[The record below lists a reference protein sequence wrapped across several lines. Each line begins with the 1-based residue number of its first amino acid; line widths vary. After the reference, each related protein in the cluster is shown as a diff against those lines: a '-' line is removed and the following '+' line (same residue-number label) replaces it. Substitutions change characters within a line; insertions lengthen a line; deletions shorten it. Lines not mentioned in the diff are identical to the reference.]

1 MVLSG
6 GGAKTAAHLGACRAL
21 KEAGFEP
28 VWYVATSMGAVV
40 AAGLAS
46 GIGNDELLERMAELG
61 PRGVVRDPLT
71 PVAGLFLRS
80 LLKPAPLRSAIEA
93 IITARRFTDLTV
105 PLTITAVD
113 LDTGELVLFG
123 AGASDAP
130 LLDALCASCALPVYY
145 PPVILSGRRYADGGL
160 RAVLPLE
167 PAAELKV
174 DLVLAVDVGPG
185 FDLPP
190 LSPMPRL
197 PPMIRA
203 HDDAVGILM
212 AANTESQ
219 VALWRADPGRPPLV
233 YVRPRMERY
242 TTFRVD
248 RVREY
253 ASEGRRATREALEQ
267 WAGTLDPSPIRDKLS
282 P

>member
-1 MVLSG
+1 LTVRTAALVLSG

-28 VWYVATSMGAVV
+28 AWYVATSMGAVV

-46 GIGNDELLERMAELG
+46 GVGNDELLERMAQAG
-61 PRGVVRDPLT
+61 PRGVVRDPLM

-80 LLKPAPLRSAIEA
+80 LLKPAPLRTAIEA
-93 IITARRFTDLTV
+93 MVPARRFTDLSV
-105 PLTITAVD
+105 PLTVTAVD

-123 AGASDAP
+123 SGATNAP
-130 LLDALCASCALPVYY
+130 LVDVLCASCALPLYY
-145 PPVILSGRRYADGGL
+145 PPVVLNGRRLGDGGL

-167 PAAELKV
+167 PAAELEV
-174 DLVLAVDVGPG
+174 ELVLAVDVGPG

-190 LSPMPRL
+190 PTESSRI

-212 AANTESQ
+212 AGNTESQ
-219 VALWRADPGRPPLV
+219 VALWRADPRRPPLV
-233 YVRPRMERY
+233 YVRPRVERNS
-242 TTFRVD
+242 TFRVD

-253 ASEGRRATREALEQ
+253 ANEGRRAAREALEQ
-267 WAGTLDPSPIRDKLS
+267 WGRDS
-282 P
+282 